1 VKQFCLNFAYL
12 PDINPQTMNTKTVFL
27 LVCLL
32 LPATLLLQ
40 AQDNPVPRDSETG
53 KIKFQEV
60 VEEPGTQEELF
71 NRSINWL
78 NNYYRDPVRV
88 TSVRDKATGKI
99 IGKHTIRITQGLEDG
114 TVKEVAFVFYEFT
127 IEVREGRYRY
137 TISDLLLKT
146 ASRFEIERWLNTED
160 PKYDPLWATYIQQI
174 SDYADQWSANLKE
187 KMKPGPEKKEDIW

>member
-1 VKQFCLNFAYL
+1 
-12 PDINPQTMNTKTVFL
+12 MNTKTVFL

-78 NNYYRDPVRV
+78 NKTIPFDNGIHLILLIMISAKRWSNN
-88 TSVRDKATGKI
+88 TSKI
-99 IGKHTIRITQGLEDG
+99 SN
-114 TVKEVAFVFYEFT
+114 F
-127 IEVREGRYRY
+127 
-137 TISDLLLKT
+137 
-146 ASRFEIERWLNTED
+146 LNGS
-160 PKYDPLWATYIQQI
+160 LII
-174 SDYADQWSANLKE
+174 F
-187 KMKPGPEKKEDIW
+187 

>member
-1 VKQFCLNFAYL
+1 MKTKSVYL
-12 PDINPQTMNTKTVFL
+12 V
-27 LVCLL
+27 V
-32 LPATLLLQ
+32 TLLLTSTFFLQ
-40 AQDNPVPRDSETG
+40 AQEILVPRDSETG

-60 VEEPGTQEELF
+60 VEEPGNQEELF
-71 NRSINWL
+71 NRCINWL

-99 IGKHTIRITQGLEDG
+99 IGKHTIRITQGQEDG

-146 ASRFEIERWLNTED
+146 ASRYEIERWLNTED
-160 PKYDPLWATYIQQI
+160 PKYDPVWASYIQQI
-174 SDYADQWSANLKE
+174 TDYAAQWSTNLKE